1 MAFVKRF
8 GGWRPVELEEGVGRL
23 RGGGG
28 ELLEGVDYR
37 FEVWH
42 QMVGGFHGPFRSEGR
57 LGGVSAEDLEPF
69 VGRDV
74 VLELEDDRRLELRLD
89 ADGRLVAHQ
98 RPDRPKPANG
108 A

>member
-8 GGWRPVELEEGVGRL
+8 GGWRPVQLEEGVGRL

-28 ELLEGVDYR
+28 ESLEGVGYR

-42 QMVGGFHGPFRSEGR
+42 QMVAGFHGPFRSEGY
-57 LGGVSAEDLEPF
+57 LDGVSPEDLAPF

-74 VLELEDDRRLELRLD
+74 VLELEDDRRLELRLE
-89 ADGRLVAHQ
+89 ADGELLAHQ
-98 RPDRPKPANG
+98 RPESVEPANG
-108 A
+108 S